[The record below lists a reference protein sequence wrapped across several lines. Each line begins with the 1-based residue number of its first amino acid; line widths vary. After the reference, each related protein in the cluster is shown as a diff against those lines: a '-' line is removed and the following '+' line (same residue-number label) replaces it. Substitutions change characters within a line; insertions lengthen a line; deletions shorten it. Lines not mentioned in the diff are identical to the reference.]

1 MIFVQ
6 LRARCSGNFRFSVG
20 FSILLV
26 AFSFAAFGV
35 VQYLFFFLFSQL
47 CFLSVFS
54 GSVGV
59 WRVLQR
65 GDVRSCRCS
74 FLSRFP
80 VAAFIRAFI

>member
-35 VQYLFFFLFSQL
+35 VQYLFFYFSHS
-47 CFLSVFS
+47 CAF
-54 GSVGV
+54 
-59 WRVLQR
+59 
-65 GDVRSCRCS
+65 CRC
-74 FLSRFP
+74 LVVP
-80 VAAFIRAFI
+80 